1 MANVFKNYTGT
12 GITTESTL
20 VTGGAG
26 VETTV
31 IGMTIANVGASEA
44 AVDIKLN
51 GVYMLKG
58 APIFVGG
65 AMVPIGGDQKVVIG
79 EADTLSV
86 TSDVAVDVIVSVLEK
101 S

>member
-1 MANVFKNYTGT
+1 MANVFKNYTDT
-12 GITTESTL
+12 GITTESIL
-20 VTGGAG
+20 LTGGVG

-44 AVDIKLN
+44 TIDIKLN

-79 EADTLSV
+79 NGDTLSV